1 MRTFSLS
8 TNYFKAGT
16 AVDEIVGKALDW
28 GFGELELGYS
38 TTGEEGLKYLQFAG
52 RIKIGSVHAFCPVP
66 LSAPGGHPELYR
78 LVDPDA
84 NARAIARANIASS
97 VRFAAEVGADTV
109 VLHAGRA
116 SAMRLFPWSSRTEA
130 RTKSGQKLMETAKA
144 ELAAIMPVLEETKVV
159 LGLEN
164 MPYLEGFPK
173 DDEWPSF
180 AEFAPW
186 VKPWFDTGH
195 WRVQECNKWTGRFLE
210 TEYAKLDFAG
220 MHLNDVKDFSD
231 DHFAPGGGKV
241 DFKELKDI
249 MLKVP
254 HLVFEPKSHVSE
266 EDLKKGVEI
275 IHDAIS

>member
-1 MRTFSLS
+1 MRSFSLS

-16 AVDEIVGKALDW
+16 AADEIVGKALDW
-28 GFGELELGYS
+28 GFDELELGYA
-38 TTGEEGLKYLQFAG
+38 TTAEEGLKYRQYSS

-78 LVDPDA
+78 LVDFDA
-84 NARAIARANIASS
+84 NTRAIARANIVAS
-97 VRFAAEVGADTV
+97 VRFAAEVGADAV

-116 SAMRLFPWSSRTEA
+116 SAARIFPWTD
-130 RTKSGQKLMETAKA
+130 RTKVRTKNGLRLMEIAKA
-144 ELAAIMPVLEETKVV
+144 ELAALVPVLEENKVV

-173 DDEWPSF
+173 DDEWPF
-180 AEFAPW
+180 LAEFAPR

-195 WRVQECNKWTGRFLE
+195 WRVQECSKWVGRFLE
-210 TEYAKLDFAG
+210 TGYAKLDFAG

-241 DFKELKDI
+241 DFKELKDL

-266 EDLKKGVEI
+266 EDLKKGVET